1 MVVKEATFG
10 SANSN
15 PDLFTGP
22 ALSAFRTVAGGEQQA
37 QDAIALTKAL
47 TPQLQEFDPYL
58 AAMKYFTA
66 WTAAASKPGAT
77 LVGSGA
83 EALAAPVDYLGEVDA
98 FNRKV
103 KSSAPQTAISIAQSL
118 KPPAGKVTYR
128 LASEEELKKYGATS
142 GQMGSDGKFYD
153 LSKTGS
159 NKVTKPF
166 DVKITN
172 PTAFNTQFENVTLPE
187 DGIIPLTSAQLSKL
201 PMGSYE
207 FPEPPDS
214 NATKPFSIEILDDAA
229 FKLKFPDTTIPED
242 KIISIDSED
251 ADLLPIGSYKLY
263 DKPKT
268 FAEKYLQQQPVV
280 YAKDQTEA
288 KKILSDL
295 GVEEDNTEYAS
306 LLATITTDDEELFG
320 KPVIIADQYVSFYK
334 PVNSELFNVIIR
346 APSGGAVPPEVTSR
360 NAEIKALVPMQLA
373 QQSIA
378 RELIP
383 TLEGALAILIQ
394 DPNITGAFQNVTMEA
409 RSFLSSAFGFSD
421 AELESQKFLTA
432 LSNKLAPKMRPVGSG
447 STSDMEFKSY
457 KQAILDMNNPAK
469 TNYLTMYS
477 LKKSTE
483 AAVEELNL
491 RKKLLNAGKSETYI
505 ANKILERP
513 ATIYEKFETRNE
525 NGDDLYQEGDE
536 AQFIEDRD
544 RWFNSLPDGAVILN
558 KYSTS
563 NDKIFPRAS
572 ATLIIKGWKGDQ

>member
-1 MVVKEATFG
+1 
-10 SANSN
+10 
-15 PDLFTGP
+15 
-22 ALSAFRTVAGGEQQA
+22 
-37 QDAIALTKAL
+37 
-47 TPQLQEFDPYL
+47 
-58 AAMKYFTA
+58 
-66 WTAAASKPGAT
+66 
-77 LVGSGA
+77 
-83 EALAAPVDYLGEVDA
+83 
-98 FNRKV
+98 
-103 KSSAPQTAISIAQSL
+103 
-118 KPPAGKVTYR
+118 
-128 LASEEELKKYGATS
+128 
-142 GQMGSDGKFYD
+142 
-153 LSKTGS
+153 
-159 NKVTKPF
+159 
-166 DVKITN
+166 
-172 PTAFNTQFENVTLPE
+172 
-187 DGIIPLTSAQLSKL
+187 
-201 PMGSYE
+201 
-207 FPEPPDS
+207 
-214 NATKPFSIEILDDAA
+214 
-229 FKLKFPDTTIPED
+229 
-242 KIISIDSED
+242 
-251 ADLLPIGSYKLY
+251 
-263 DKPKT
+263 
-268 FAEKYLQQQPVV
+268 
-280 YAKDQTEA
+280 
-288 KKILSDL
+288 
-295 GVEEDNTEYAS
+295 
-306 LLATITTDDEELFG
+306 
-320 KPVIIADQYVSFYK
+320 
-334 PVNSELFNVIIR
+334 
-346 APSGGAVPPEVTSR
+346 VPPEVTSR

-447 STSDMEFKSY
+447 STSDMEFKAY
-457 KQAILDMNNPAK
+457 KQAILDMRNPPK

-483 AAVEELNL
+483 AAVEELSL

-513 ATIYEKFETRNE
+513 ATIYEKFKTKNE